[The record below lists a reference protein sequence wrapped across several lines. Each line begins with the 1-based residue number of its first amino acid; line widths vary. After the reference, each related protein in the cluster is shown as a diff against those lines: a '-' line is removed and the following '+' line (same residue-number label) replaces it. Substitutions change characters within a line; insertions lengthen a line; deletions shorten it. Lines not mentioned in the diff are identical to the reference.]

1 MNVAVVLEL
10 ERNTKSFFF
19 KKKKE
24 RKQKTL
30 KENGVSVIKCYRQAM
45 HRTSEDSYF
54 ISFQEDKFSEVLE
67 Y

>member
-1 MNVAVVLEL
+1 MVLEL
-10 ERNTKSFFF
+10 ERNRKSFFF
-19 KKKKE
+19 FLKKKE

-30 KENGVSVIKCYRQAM
+30 KENGVSVIKCYCQAM

-54 ISFQEDKFSEVLE
+54 LSFQEDKFSEVLE